1 MAKKV
6 YLVPVYWEMYGR
18 VSVEAESPEKAL
30 EYAREH
36 MDEYKLPY
44 KSEYVEGS
52 FDVDMDGTVLD
63 LEGNLY

>member
-1 MAKKV
+1 MARKT
-6 YLVPVYWEMYGR
+6 YLVPVYWEMFGR

-52 FDVDMDGTVLD
+52 FDVDMEGTVLD